1 MSLVKVRGVGST
13 LPLAAAVLLFGL
25 SSSVLAQGNI
35 PLITL
40 TETGIGTLL
49 FPGSP
54 PIPTTGVP
62 VADPGPGG
70 LPNALTYN
78 LLGPPALVAGDLI
91 LLENPAGGL
100 SDIIRFNP
108 AGTGGNP
115 AYPASVVFYS
125 DIEVGE
131 APVLADIGFPTAM
144 YTNTVT
150 LLEMGVEGNNG
161 IVYTPTANQ
170 PGFVP
175 GFAVT
180 YNIISDS
187 PVPEPSDVLL
197 ALSGAGLIWFK
208 LRRARRAVLT
218 GRLKKLDIR
227 RD

>member
-1 MSLVKVRGVGST
+1 
-13 LPLAAAVLLFGL
+13 
-25 SSSVLAQGNI
+25 
-35 PLITL
+35 
-40 TETGIGTLL
+40 
-49 FPGSP
+49 
-54 PIPTTGVP
+54 

-187 PVPEPSDVLL
+187 PVPEPSDALL
-197 ALSGAGLIWFK
+197 ALSGAGLIWLK
-208 LRRARRAVLT
+208 LRSRKTRA
-218 GRLKKLDIR
+218 
-227 RD
+227 